1 MKIEDFK
8 AGKYQQEYKYKSFI
22 PTTINQEWIWTD
34 PKINSLLSEAN
45 LNLGNLNAFSL
56 YVPDVDIFIRMH
68 LVKEAT
74 KSSRIEGTQTEM
86 EEALLK
92 NDEILPEKRDDWKEV
107 QNYIEAMNHSI
118 SKLKT
123 IPASTRLLKESHK
136 ILLQGVRGEQ
146 KTPGEFRTSQ
156 NWIGGS
162 TINDATFIPP
172 PHTEVNNLMSDLE
185 NFLHNENINVP
196 SLIKAAIGHY
206 QFETIHPF
214 LDDNGRIGRLL
225 ITLQMVGSGVLA
237 KPTLYLS
244 DYFEKHRTLY
254 YDNLNRVR
262 IKNDLIQ
269 WIKFFLVAVTETSKK
284 GIETFQSILKLKEEI
299 ENKKIVTL
307 GKKISKAKQLVNMLY
322 SNPIVNSNDV
332 AVYLRVAPATANS
345 LIQDFIKLGILSEI
359 TGGKRYRLFNFENYM
374 KLFTK
379 SDSLK

>member
-8 AGKYQQEYKYKSFI
+8 AGRYQQEYKYKSFI
-22 PTTINQEWIWTD
+22 PNTINQEWIWAD

-45 LNLGNLNAFSL
+45 LNLGNLNAFFL
-56 YVPDVDIFIRMH
+56 YVPNVEVFIRMH

-74 KSSRIEGTQTEM
+74 KSSRIEGTKTEM

-92 NDEILPEKRDDWKEV
+92 NEEIQPEKRDDWKEV

-118 SKLKT
+118 SRLKT
-123 IPASTRLLKESHK
+123 IPVSTRLLKESHK

-162 TINDATFIPP
+162 TINDATFVPP

-196 SLIKAAIGHY
+196 AIIKAAIGHY

-214 LDDNGRIGRLL
+214 LDGNGRIGRLL
-225 ITLQMVGSGVLA
+225 ITLQQVGSGVLI

-244 DYFEKHRTLY
+244 DYFEKHRTIY

-262 IKNDLIQ
+262 EKNDLVQ
-269 WIKFFLVAVTETSKK
+269 WIKFFLVAVIETSKI
-284 GIETFQSILKLKEEI
+284 GIETFQGILKLKEMIDNE
-299 ENKKIVTL
+299 KIVKL
-307 GKKISKAKQLVNMLY
+307 GKIIPKAKQLINMLY
-322 SNPIVNSNDV
+322 ANPLVSSNDV
-332 AVYLRVAPATANS
+332 ASFLAVTPATANS
-345 LIQDFIKLGILSEI
+345 LIQDFINLGILVEI
-359 TGGKRYRLFNFENYM
+359 TGRQRYRLFSFVEYL
-374 KLFTK
+374 KLFK
-379 SDSLK
+379 DN

>member
-8 AGKYQQEYKYKSFI
+8 AGRYQQEYKYKSFI
-22 PTTINQEWIWTD
+22 PNTINQEWIWAD

-56 YVPDVDIFIRMH
+56 YVPNVEVFIRMH

-74 KSSRIEGTQTEM
+74 KSSRIEGTKTEM

-92 NDEILPEKRDDWKEV
+92 NEEIQPEKRDDWKEV

-118 SKLKT
+118 SRLKT
-123 IPASTRLLKESHK
+123 IPVSTRLLKESHK

-162 TINDATFIPP
+162 TINDATFVPP

-196 SLIKAAIGHY
+196 AIIKAAIGHY

-214 LDDNGRIGRLL
+214 LDGNGRIGRLL
-225 ITLQMVGSGVLA
+225 ITLQQVGSGVLI

-244 DYFEKHRTLY
+244 DYFEKHRTIY

-262 IKNDLIQ
+262 EKNDLVQ
-269 WIKFFLVAVTETSKK
+269 WIKFFLVAVIETSKI
-284 GIETFQSILKLKEEI
+284 GIETFQGILKLKEMIDNE
-299 ENKKIVTL
+299 KIVKL
-307 GKKISKAKQLVNMLY
+307 GKKIPKAKQLINMLY
-322 SNPIVNSNDV
+322 ANPLVNSNDV
-332 AVYLRVAPATANS
+332 KNFLAVTPATANS
-345 LIQDFIKLGILSEI
+345 LIQDFINLGILVEI
-359 TGGKRYRLFNFENYM
+359 TGGQRYRLFSFVEYL
-374 KLFTK
+374 KLFK
-379 SDSLK
+379 DN

>member
-8 AGKYQQEYKYKSFI
+8 AGRYQQEYKYKSFI
-22 PTTINQEWIWTD
+22 PNTINQEWIWAD

-56 YVPDVDIFIRMH
+56 YVPNVEVFIRMH

-74 KSSRIEGTQTEM
+74 KSSRIEGTKTEM

-92 NDEILPEKRDDWKEV
+92 NEEIQPEKRDDWKEV

-118 SKLKT
+118 SRLKA
-123 IPASTRLLKESHK
+123 IPVSTRLLKESHK

-162 TINDATFIPP
+162 TINDATFVPP

-196 SLIKAAIGHY
+196 AIIKAAIGHY

-214 LDDNGRIGRLL
+214 LDGNGRIGRLL
-225 ITLQMVGSGVLA
+225 ITLQQVGSGVLV

-244 DYFEKHRTLY
+244 DYFEKHRTIY

-262 IKNDLIQ
+262 EKNDLVQ
-269 WIKFFLVAVTETSKK
+269 WIKFFLVAVIETSKI
-284 GIETFQSILKLKEEI
+284 GIETFQGILKLKEMIDNE
-299 ENKKIVTL
+299 KIVKL
-307 GKKISKAKQLVNMLY
+307 GKKIPKAKQLINMLY
-322 SNPIVNSNDV
+322 ANPLVSSNDV
-332 AVYLRVAPATANS
+332 TSFLAVTPATANS
-345 LIQDFIKLGILSEI
+345 LIQDFINLGILVEI
-359 TGGKRYRLFNFENYM
+359 TGGQRYRLFSFVEYL
-374 KLFTK
+374 KLFK
-379 SDSLK
+379 N

>member
-1 MKIEDFK
+1 MKIEDFR
-8 AGKYQQEYKYKSFI
+8 AGRYQQEYKYKSFI
-22 PTTINQEWIWTD
+22 PNTINHEWIWTD

-68 LVKEAT
+68 IVKEAT

-92 NDEILPEKRDDWKEV
+92 NDEIQPEKRDDWKEV

-118 SKLKT
+118 SRLKT
-123 IPASTRLLKESHK
+123 IPVSTRLLKESHK

-146 KTPGEFRTSQ
+146 KTPGEFRKSQ

-172 PHTEVNNLMSDLE
+172 PHTEVDNLMSDLE

-196 SLIKAAIGHY
+196 SLIRAAIGHY

-214 LDDNGRIGRLL
+214 LDGNGRIGRLL

-244 DYFEKHRTLY
+244 DYFEKHKTLY

-262 IKNDLIQ
+262 IKNDLVQ
-269 WIKFFLVAVTETSKK
+269 WIKFFLVAVTETSKR
-284 GIETFQSILKLKEEI
+284 GTETFQGILKLKDKIENEEI
-299 ENKKIVTL
+299 IKL
-307 GKKISKAKQLVNMLY
+307 GKKHQKAKLLMKKLY
-322 SNPIVNSNDV
+322 ANPIVSSNDIV
-332 AVYLRVAPATANS
+332 EYLKVTPATANS
-345 LIQDFIKLGILSEI
+345 LIKDFVKIEILKEI
-359 TGGKRYRLFNFENYM
+359 TGGKRFRLFSFEEYLR
-374 KLFTK
+374 LFTK
-379 SDSLK
+379 TNF

>member
-8 AGKYQQEYKYKSFI
+8 AGQYQQRYKYKSFM
-22 PTTINQEWIWTD
+22 PNKINQEWIWTE

-56 YVPDVDIFIRMH
+56 YVPDVDVFIRMH

-92 NDEILPEKRDDWKEV
+92 NEEIQPEKRDDWKEV
-107 QNYIEAMNHSI
+107 QNYVEAMNHSI

-123 IPASTRLLKESHK
+123 IPVSTRLLKESHK
-136 ILLQGVRGEQ
+136 ILLKGVRGEQ

-162 TINDATFIPP
+162 TINDAVFVPP
-172 PHTEVNNLMSDLE
+172 PPTEVNELMGDLE

-214 LDDNGRIGRLL
+214 LDGNGRIGRLL

-244 DYFEKHRTLY
+244 DYFEKHRSIY
-254 YDNLNRVR
+254 YDNLNSVR
-262 IKNDLIQ
+262 TKNDLVQ
-269 WIKFFLVAVTETSKK
+269 WIKFFLVAVIETSKS
-284 GIETFQSILKLKEEI
+284 GIETFQGILKLKD
-299 ENKKIVTL
+299 KIDNEKIIKL
-307 GKKISKAKQLVNMLY
+307 GKKIPKAKQLINMLY
-322 SNPIVNSNDV
+322 SSPIVNSNDV
-332 AVYLRVAPATANS
+332 KEFLKITPATANS
-345 LIQDFIKLGILSEI
+345 LIQDFIHLGILKEI
-359 TGGKRYRLFNFENYM
+359 TGGRRYRLFSFDEYLS
-374 KLFTK
+374 LFTK
-379 SDSLK
+379 SNS

>member
-1 MKIEDFK
+1 
-8 AGKYQQEYKYKSFI
+8 
-22 PTTINQEWIWTD
+22 
-34 PKINSLLSEAN
+34 
-45 LNLGNLNAFSL
+45 
-56 YVPDVDIFIRMH
+56 
-68 LVKEAT
+68 
-74 KSSRIEGTQTEM
+74 
-86 EEALLK
+86 
-92 NDEILPEKRDDWKEV
+92 
-107 QNYIEAMNHSI
+107 
-118 SKLKT
+118 
-123 IPASTRLLKESHK
+123 
-136 ILLQGVRGEQ
+136 
-146 KTPGEFRTSQ
+146 
-156 NWIGGS
+156 
-162 TINDATFIPP
+162 
-172 PHTEVNNLMSDLE
+172 
-185 NFLHNENINVP
+185 LHNENINVP
-196 SLIKAAIGHY
+196 SLIRAAIGHY

-214 LDDNGRIGRLL
+214 LDGNGRIGRLL

>member
-8 AGKYQQEYKYKSFI
+8 AGRYQQEYKYKSFI
-22 PTTINQEWIWTD
+22 PNTINQEWIWAD

-56 YVPDVDIFIRMH
+56 YVPNVEVFIRMH

-74 KSSRIEGTQTEM
+74 KSSRIEGTKTEM

-92 NDEILPEKRDDWKEV
+92 NEEIQPEKRDDWKEV

-118 SKLKT
+118 SRLKT
-123 IPASTRLLKESHK
+123 IPVSTRLLKESHK

-162 TINDATFIPP
+162 TINDATFVPP

-196 SLIKAAIGHY
+196 AIIKAAIGHY

-214 LDDNGRIGRLL
+214 LDGNGRIGRLL
-225 ITLQMVGSGVLA
+225 ITLQQVGSGVLI

-244 DYFEKHRTLY
+244 DYFEKHRTIY

-262 IKNDLIQ
+262 EKNDLVQ
-269 WIKFFLVAVTETSKK
+269 WIKFFLVAVIETSKI
-284 GIETFQSILKLKEEI
+284 GIETFQGILKLKEMIDNE
-299 ENKKIVTL
+299 KIVKL
-307 GKKISKAKQLVNMLY
+307 GKKIPKAKQLINMLY
-322 SNPIVNSNDV
+322 ANPLVSSNDV
-332 AVYLRVAPATANS
+332 TNFLAVTPATANS
-345 LIQDFIKLGILSEI
+345 LIQDFINLGILVEI
-359 TGGKRYRLFNFENYM
+359 TGGQRYRLFSFVEYL
-374 KLFTK
+374 KLFK
-379 SDSLK
+379 DN

>member
-8 AGKYQQEYKYKSFI
+8 AGRYQQEYKYKSFI
-22 PTTINQEWIWTD
+22 PNTINQEWIWTD

-56 YVPDVDIFIRMH
+56 YVPNVEVFIRMH

-74 KSSRIEGTQTEM
+74 KSSRIEGTKTEM

-92 NDEILPEKRDDWKEV
+92 NEEIQPEKRDDWKEV

-118 SKLKT
+118 SRLKT
-123 IPASTRLLKESHK
+123 IPVSTRLLKESHK

-162 TINDATFIPP
+162 TINDATFVPP
-172 PHTEVNNLMSDLE
+172 PHTQVNNLMSDLE

-196 SLIKAAIGHY
+196 TIIKAAIGHY

-214 LDDNGRIGRLL
+214 LDGNGRIGRLL
-225 ITLQMVGSGVLA
+225 ITLQQVGSGVLV

-244 DYFEKHRTLY
+244 DYFEKHRTIY

-262 IKNDLIQ
+262 EKNDLVQ
-269 WIKFFLVAVTETSKK
+269 WIKFFLVAVIETSKI
-284 GIETFQSILKLKEEI
+284 GIETFQGILKLKEMIDSE
-299 ENKKIVTL
+299 KIVKL
-307 GKKISKAKQLVNMLY
+307 GKKIPKAKQLINMLY
-322 SNPIVNSNDV
+322 ANPLVSSNDV
-332 AVYLRVAPATANS
+332 TSFLAVTPATANS
-345 LIQDFIKLGILSEI
+345 LIQDFINLGILVEI
-359 TGGKRYRLFNFENYM
+359 TGGQRYRLFSFVEYL

-379 SDSLK
+379 TNS